1 MDIFDAAYRVAHDFP
16 ERGAVGLAILIGKN
30 PGTLLNEV
38 SPGQEMHKLGLG
50 TAVAMTVAAGD
61 YRILHAFADTCGHL
75 AFPKPD
81 LSNVSD
87 SALLDL
93 FMARDEAAGAFAQ
106 AVAAALADG
115 QISRKEFDR
124 IKERAYRH
132 AASVLEIVARLE
144 GLSDAR

>member
-1 MDIFDAAYRVAHDFP
+1 MDVLRAAYLVAHGFKPD
-16 ERGAVGLAILIGKN
+16 GAVGLAKVMGI
-30 PGTLLNEV
+30 PAGTLSNEV
-38 SPGQEMHKLGLG
+38 NPEQETHKLGLG
-50 TAVAMTVAAGD
+50 RAVAMTVASGD
-61 YRILHAFADTCGHL
+61 FTILHAFADTCGHL

-115 QISRKEFDR
+115 QISHKEFSR

-144 GLSDAR
+144 GLIDAR